1 MLNVFVSGLQRQSGK
16 TLVVA
21 GLAATM
27 QSLSYSTSVYKP
39 IQTGAISLGNFR
51 SSPDLAFMKRIDPN
65 LSTHSTY
72 LFKSSSSPFVSSY
85 EDGSK
90 VDLNTIYSEFQGL
103 KLSDCCIVEG
113 SNSISTPVAKNFTEV
128 DIVKVLRIPMVLVV
142 NAKNTPMSD
151 VISGLK
157 YIYSERVE
165 FLGVIINQYN
175 ENSEN
180 LEEKYFPQ
188 ILKEFCDVKILGT
201 LPDYGEISSVAP
213 ERLIEDVLTN
223 INIEEVFGLKIA
235 KLNY

>member
-16 TLVVA
+16 TIVTA

-51 SSPDLAFMKRIDPN
+51 SSPDLALMKRIDPN
-65 LSTHSTY
+65 VSTHSTY
-72 LFKSSSSPFVSSY
+72 LLKNTSSPFVSSY
-85 EDGSK
+85 EDGLK

-113 SNSISTPVAKNFTEV
+113 SNSISTPIAKDFTEV
-128 DIVKVLRIPMVLVV
+128 DIVKALKIPMVLVV
-142 NAKNTPMSD
+142 NAKTTPMSD
-151 VISGLK
+151 VIAGLK
-157 YIYSERVE
+157 YIYSERVD
-165 FLGVIINQYN
+165 FLGVIITQYN
-175 ENSEN
+175 EASEN

-201 LPDYGEISSVAP
+201 LPDYGDIAKLTP
-213 ERLIEDVLTN
+213 DALIEDILTN

-235 KLNY
+235 KLNS